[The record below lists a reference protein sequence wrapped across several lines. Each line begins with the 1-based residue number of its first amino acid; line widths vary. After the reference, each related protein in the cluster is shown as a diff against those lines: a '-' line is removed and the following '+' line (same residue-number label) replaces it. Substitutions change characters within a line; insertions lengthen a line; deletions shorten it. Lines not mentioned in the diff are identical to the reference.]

1 MFLQNVKYLYTKK
14 HEWSHIPKSHILT
27 IQCKESQVSHFI
39 LFLILEK
46 THLRK
51 STYNICTSYAHKYTS
66 KLTKLIC
73 LHNFADNIKS
83 NMA

>member
-1 MFLQNVKYLYTKK
+1 MLSANVLNNMNAVTTPQAIFLQITAKK
-14 HEWSHIPKSHILT
+14 
-27 IQCKESQVSHFI
+27 SQSSDFSSHFGSDSPWKI
-39 LFLILEK
+39 DY
-46 THLRK
+46 
-51 STYNICTSYAHKYTS
+51 YNVCTSYAHKYAS